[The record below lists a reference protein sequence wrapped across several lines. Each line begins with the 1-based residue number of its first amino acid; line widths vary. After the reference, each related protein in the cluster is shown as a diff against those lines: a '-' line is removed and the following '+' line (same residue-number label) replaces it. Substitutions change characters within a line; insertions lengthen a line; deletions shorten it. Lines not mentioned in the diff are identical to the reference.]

1 MKHFATFAPSY
12 NNIGLG
18 VGAAVGLAR
27 GSGLIG
33 ESQEERDSTTGL
45 GRLGKL
51 AGYTGGGAALG
62 AGTGMAVNAGTKYFR
77 GRKGTIPEPR
87 PQDRTTATEP
97 LDDDWTKAR
106 RKPNRDEAA
115 KNLEEKIA
123 TLDKAIRENQ
133 RPEPTETS
141 RTGDDPTFIKNLDLL
156 EKGISNYLNPKK
168 ASGYS
173 GLSVQ
178 DRAAKIKQRRNLFL
192 NNDGIPYSEG
202 EGRTWTDE
210 KMKMTRAIKPY
221 KKPENTTAEDVVINN
236 IRREAKLNKVR
247 DINKK
252 IGNKISYLV
261 GNSDY
266 IKSYT
271 HFLNS

>member
-1 MKHFATFAPSY
+1 MKHFANF

-18 VGAAVGLAR
+18 IGAVVGLAR

-33 ESQEERDSTTGL
+33 ESQEERDSTTAL

-62 AGTGMAVNAGTKYFR
+62 VGTGMAVNAGTKYFR
-77 GRKGTIPEPR
+77 GRKETVPESR
-87 PQDRTTATEP
+87 PQARTTAAEP
-97 LDDDWTKAR
+97 NWTV
-106 RKPNRDEAA
+106 PES
-115 KNLEEKIA
+115 
-123 TLDKAIRENQ
+123 
-133 RPEPTETS
+133 RPAPTETS

-156 EKGISNYLNPKK
+156 KKDIDNYMNPKK

-192 NNDGIPYSEG
+192 NHDGIPYSEG
-202 EGRTWTDE
+202 EGRTWIDE

-252 IGNKISYLV
+252 IDGKISYLV

-266 IKSYT
+266 MKSYT